1 MTIDAAVFAQSSTQE
16 FALDKFWSLSG
27 AVAEAWAKAQANIK
41 IEIIKIKIYIYT

>member
-27 AVAEAWAKAQANIK
+27 AVAEAWAKAQAINETK
-41 IEIIKIKIYIYT
+41 IFL